1 MNKFITFLFAV
12 IFSFWSI
19 RLYYKLYD
27 KKTRS
32 YILVIG
38 LLIIF
43 WMVIRIFKG
52 VAFDALTERLCW
64 YLYYLPLIFIP
75 TLYYI
80 CSSSLLNDL
89 SIQRKKIIYII
100 SFILL
105 FLVLTNDFHEFVF
118 KFDKGI
124 ILYDEYTHYIGYYL
138 ISIWIFY
145 LFGKS
150 MIKLALF
157 RMKIR
162 KDIKG
167 FLPFVVIIIGLTY
180 TALYVL
186 NVPFVRSINMSIV
199 NSALICIG
207 IELAFYLDL
216 IPNNRKYI
224 ETFLNS
230 NLDMAILS
238 FDGKTKYTTKKFKN
252 IPDFILN
259 DIKRNK
265 LKENYSVQNITYDI
279 KKNKDS
285 YVVLKKDLTSIN
297 ELKMETKMQKE
308 ELLKQQASLKI
319 EEKTKKELY
328 DVQIRKDVI
337 KKVEKNLSKKR
348 IEAKK
353 LLMKDDVTKNDLEKV
368 KRIIIY
374 SKKKSMLL
382 ISNINGDIYDEDNI
396 KVLLLELISSMQSAK
411 VKGFVS
417 IKDKL
422 VVNGKVMNL
431 LYDIVYELIENSINK
446 SIMIFIFKDE
456 MSVVLKAIIDT
467 KSSLKDKI
475 KLDSNILIDEKLYDT
490 DLEIEFIIRNGVM
503 K

>member
-167 FLPFVVIIIGLTY
+167 FLPL
-180 TALYVL
+180 
-186 NVPFVRSINMSIV
+186 
-199 NSALICIG
+199 
-207 IELAFYLDL
+207 
-216 IPNNRKYI
+216 
-224 ETFLNS
+224 
-230 NLDMAILS
+230 
-238 FDGKTKYTTKKFKN
+238 
-252 IPDFILN
+252 
-259 DIKRNK
+259 
-265 LKENYSVQNITYDI
+265 
-279 KKNKDS
+279 
-285 YVVLKKDLTSIN
+285 
-297 ELKMETKMQKE
+297 
-308 ELLKQQASLKI
+308 
-319 EEKTKKELY
+319 
-328 DVQIRKDVI
+328 
-337 KKVEKNLSKKR
+337 
-348 IEAKK
+348 
-353 LLMKDDVTKNDLEKV
+353 
-368 KRIIIY
+368 
-374 SKKKSMLL
+374 
-382 ISNINGDIYDEDNI
+382 
-396 KVLLLELISSMQSAK
+396 
-411 VKGFVS
+411 
-417 IKDKL
+417 
-422 VVNGKVMNL
+422 
-431 LYDIVYELIENSINK
+431 
-446 SIMIFIFKDE
+446 
-456 MSVVLKAIIDT
+456 
-467 KSSLKDKI
+467 
-475 KLDSNILIDEKLYDT
+475 
-490 DLEIEFIIRNGVM
+490 
-503 K
+503 